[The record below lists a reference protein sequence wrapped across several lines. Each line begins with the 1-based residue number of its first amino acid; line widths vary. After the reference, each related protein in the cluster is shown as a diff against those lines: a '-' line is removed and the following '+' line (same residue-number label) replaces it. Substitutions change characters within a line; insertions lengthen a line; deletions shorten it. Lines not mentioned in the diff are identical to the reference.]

1 MTTDQTAPR
10 MRMSQNEFVGFLAT
24 ISATTAL
31 GIDMVLPAFG
41 DVREAFG
48 LEESSTQV
56 ALTVTVY
63 FLGLSLAQ
71 IFYGPLT
78 DRFGRKPVLL
88 ASLSLYAVAALSAG
102 LAPSLPVLLVS
113 RFLWG
118 IGAAGPRVLMM
129 AIARDVYDG
138 DRLGRVLSLAQAIFM
153 IVPAIAPLLGQ
164 AVLGIGS
171 WRLVFM
177 APMVLA
183 LALILWTTRLDETL
197 EPEARRPLTLATTVQ
212 ALKAVASDRK
222 AFGFSLAMMFDF
234 AAFASFLSSSELL
247 FDRVYDRTSQFPLFF
262 GLMSMVMGLTAFTG
276 SRVIARFGAESMI
289 TTLLRVQV
297 VATAVLLAVSI
308 AGGGNPSF
316 WLWFG
321 LLTVAN
327 SLRTLVNP
335 LSGSEA
341 MQSMGDLAGT
351 AASVMG
357 TISLGGGALLAG
369 VTDRFIRDSVTPLSG
384 AYLGYGVLQVIA
396 VLWALDRLTPSRRSS
411 LRVRQGPA

>member
-118 IGAAGPRVLMM
+118 IGAAGPRVLMI

-396 VLWALDRLTPSRRSS
+396 VLWALGRLTPSRRSS